1 MSDEIAV
8 QQIPALNVRGA
19 EHYYEFDHCESREL
33 NPIPQEER
41 HV

>member
-8 QQIPALNVRGA
+8 QQIPAPNVRGA
-19 EHYYEFDHCESREL
+19 EHYEFDHCESREL

-41 HV
+41 RV